1 MSHYD
6 HQAAAEALR
15 GALIAKGT
23 SVTWPPRSPDLTP
36 PASYQ
41 WGHMKER
48 TYKREPR
55 NLPEL
60 KAAVTECV
68 RAVTARECRRVL
80 AEVRRRVE
88 ICLAR
93 NGRHFDQL
101 LWFPGRCSNG
111 DDKRWIS
118 ISNVHGLI
126 LAPNNVCAII
136 NTGAGSERNVSVFSE
151 TPCIWRAG

>member
-36 PASYQ
+36 SAFYQ

-55 NLPEL
+55 NRTEL

-68 RAVTARECRRVL
+68 RVVTARECRRVL

-93 NGRHFDQL
+93 NVRHSDQM
-101 LWFPGRCSNG
+101 LWFPGRC
-111 DDKRWIS
+111 
-118 ISNVHGLI
+118 
-126 LAPNNVCAII
+126 
-136 NTGAGSERNVSVFSE
+136 
-151 TPCIWRAG
+151 